1 MLTCY
6 LVTTFFFTSHFYAVY
21 GFVCH
26 SLYLRYVFAIGTY
39 LHRITSHRKWEL
51 QGTYIGATWD
61 LPFSRSG
68 STCRANR
75 QTRVNLLWWYMVF
88 LTLNI
93 WLFARIC
100 LFLHKILLYFKN
112 LISIVSLKK
121 NTMRK
126 IKFSILLV
134 VSVLTGG
141 GLPLPNR
148 LTLRLPITKK
158 L

>member
-6 LVTTFFFTSHFYAVY
+6 LVTTFFFTSHFYVVY

-26 SLYLRYVFAIGTY
+26 SLYPRYVFAIGTY

-75 QTRVNLLWWYMVF
+75 QIHDSLLLKIYIEF
-88 LTLNI
+88 LCTIEN
-93 WLFARIC
+93 F
-100 LFLHKILLYFKN
+100 Y
-112 LISIVSLKK
+112 
-121 NTMRK
+121 
-126 IKFSILLV
+126 
-134 VSVLTGG
+134 
-141 GLPLPNR
+141 LPLQH
-148 LTLRLPITKK
+148 KK
-158 L
+158 YRT